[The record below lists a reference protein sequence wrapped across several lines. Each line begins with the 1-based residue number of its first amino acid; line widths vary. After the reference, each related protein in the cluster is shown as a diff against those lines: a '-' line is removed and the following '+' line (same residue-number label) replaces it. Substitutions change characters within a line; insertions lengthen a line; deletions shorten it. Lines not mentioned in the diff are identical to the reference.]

1 MAVTIKDIAK
11 KAGVSYSTVSR
22 ALNDV
27 GAGKS
32 ESRQKILDI
41 AKEMGYV
48 PNQAAINLKSSRSHT
63 IGLFFSTISK
73 MTSPFVLHDVLTGV
87 YNIVGSRYNV
97 AVKGIDM
104 HEAGTLNPT
113 LFDGIIVLSQR
124 SEDSSFIEEVLEKKI
139 PMVAICRIVYYDVP
153 NVVTDEAL
161 AMEQAM
167 DYLLDNGHRRI
178 AVIGGLP
185 GVDSTRL
192 RHRGWRT
199 SMIRHGLDP
208 EEVPVEEG
216 DYRYTGVFLRCV
228 LLLTF

>member
-113 LFDGIIVLSQR
+113 LFDGIIVWSQR

-208 EEVPVEEG
+208 E
-216 DYRYTGVFLRCV
+216 
-228 LLLTF
+228 

>member
-1 MAVTIKDIAK
+1 M
-11 KAGVSYSTVSR
+11 
-22 ALNDV
+22 
-27 GAGKS
+27 
-32 ESRQKILDI
+32 
-41 AKEMGYV
+41 
-48 PNQAAINLKSSRSHT
+48 
-63 IGLFFSTISK
+63 
-73 MTSPFVLHDVLTGV
+73 
-87 YNIVGSRYNV
+87 

-208 EEVPVEEG
+208 EVPIS
-216 DYRYTGVFLRCV
+216 RKAP
-228 LLLTF
+228 